1 MLDFLQTNSSEIITL
16 LITILA
22 SILPIPFTIKE
33 LIKNY
38 NKANEV
44 KLSKKKLQEDL
55 SKIDISKEKLEELS
69 KILEDVY
76 NTSDTITE
84 NFSTVSIN
92 HTYTSSKKFSLDELY
107 EKRNTDKFLKK
118 VSFTLAVIMS
128 VIGTVILF
136 IGIIISLFS
145 NKEIGWIT
153 TSSGAIIEIVASIY
167 FWLLNRTMKEVK
179 DNSRQLE
186 KTEDLI
192 TAIELVEK
200 INDTKIKDETYRNMI
215 DKLLSSNDK

>member
-1 MLDFLQTNSSEIITL
+1 MFDFLKTNSSEIITL

-22 SILPIPFTIKE
+22 TVIPIPFVLKDFA
-33 LIKNY
+33 KNY
-38 NKANEV
+38 NNSNEM
-44 KLSKKKLQEDL
+44 KLNRQKLIQGICN
-55 SKIDISKEKLEELS
+55 IDISKEKFDDFSKFLENKDITE
-69 KILEDVY
+69 
-76 NTSDTITE
+76 DTISKF
-84 NFSTVSIN
+84 FSAVNIS
-92 HTYTSSKKFSLDELY
+92 HTYAPSKKFSLNELY

-128 VIGTVILF
+128 VVGTVILF
-136 IGIIISLFS
+136 TGIIISLFS
-145 NKEIGWIT
+145 TKEIGWIT

-186 KTEDLI
+186 KTEDLL

-200 INDTKIKDETYRNMI
+200 IDDTKIKDETYKNMI
-215 DKLLSSNDK
+215 DKLLSSTYK

>member
-22 SILPIPFTIKE
+22 SIIPIPFTIKE

-76 NTSDTITE
+76 NTSDTIT
-84 NFSTVSIN
+84 
-92 HTYTSSKKFSLDELY
+92 
-107 EKRNTDKFLKK
+107 
-118 VSFTLAVIMS
+118 
-128 VIGTVILF
+128 
-136 IGIIISLFS
+136 
-145 NKEIGWIT
+145 
-153 TSSGAIIEIVASIY
+153 
-167 FWLLNRTMKEVK
+167 
-179 DNSRQLE
+179 Q
-186 KTEDLI
+186 
-192 TAIELVEK
+192 
-200 INDTKIKDETYRNMI
+200 
-215 DKLLSSNDK
+215 

>member
-1 MLDFLQTNSSEIITL
+1 MRIWKSAGIFGAYFLQTNSSEIITL

-22 SILPIPFTIKE
+22 SLIPIPFTIKE

-107 EKRNTDKFLKK
+107 ENVL
-118 VSFTLAVIMS
+118 FTLRGEYAVY
-128 VIGTVILF
+128 VDCGNV
-136 IGIIISLFS
+136 
-145 NKEIGWIT
+145 
-153 TSSGAIIEIVASIY
+153 Y
-167 FWLLNRTMKEVK
+167 FLGGLKNQRDFLL
-179 DNSRQLE
+179 
-186 KTEDLI
+186 
-192 TAIELVEK
+192 
-200 INDTKIKDETYRNMI
+200 
-215 DKLLSSNDK
+215 